1 MSAVRVERHGPVA
14 VLTLHRP
21 GAANAIDGS
30 VLREVDAVFGAL
42 ESDGG
47 VRAVVVTGAGDRAF
61 SAGSDVRAM
70 RDMSVAE
77 GRRFVELGSRVLGR
91 IAGSALS
98 TVAAVGGA
106 ALGGGAVLAL
116 SCDVRVAADTAVL
129 GFPEVRLGLVAAWG
143 GTQRAARLVGPS
155 RTRWL
160 MLTGDR
166 IPAREALEIGLV
178 DEVVPADRLRPR
190 ALAIAEGA

>member
-1 MSAVRVERHGPVA
+1 MSAVRVARHGAVA

-21 GAANAIDGS
+21 EAANAIDGP
-30 VLREVDAVFGAL
+30 VLREVDDAFGEL
-42 ESDGG
+42 ESDPG

-70 RDMSVAE
+70 RDMTVAE
-77 GRRFVELGSRVLGR
+77 GRRFVELGDRVLAR
-91 IAGSALS
+91 IAGSALT

-143 GTQRAARLVGPS
+143 GTQRATRLVGPS
-155 RTRWL
+155 RTRLL

-166 IPAREALEIGLV
+166 ILAREALEIGLV
-178 DEVVPADRLRPR
+178 DEVVPAAHLRPR
-190 ALAIAEGA
+190 AMAIAEGA

>member
-1 MSAVRVERHGPVA
+1 MRVERHGPVA
-14 VLTLHRP
+14 VLTLHRLE
-21 GAANAIDGS
+21 AANAIDGP
-30 VLREVDAVFGAL
+30 VLREVEDVFGAL

-91 IAGSALS
+91 IAGSALT

-155 RTRWL
+155 RTRLL